1 MRLLYAAIAIVAL
14 LSGCASTGDWS
25 SDTPTK
31 GNSKS
36 SRAARVNLRNQSV
49 SKVYAPSDNLWL
61 RIRDGFQMEPMNSP
75 LEIEQVRWLSARPDY
90 VNRSMARSSRYLF
103 YIVQEVNA
111 RNMPT
116 EIALLPFVESAF
128 VTNAKSNA
136 KAVGL
141 WQFMPAT
148 GKDFQLTQ
156 NVFRDERRDILQSTD
171 AALDYLQRLNDQFG
185 SWELAL
191 AAYNWGAGNILKAQ
205 KKNIALGLPTDY
217 ESLSLPKETRNY
229 VPKLMAYRQIV
240 LDPSAYGI
248 VLPELENHPYFV
260 AVDVGNDIDVALAIK
275 LAEIPPEEFQSLNP
289 SFNKPVILS
298 NANQQILLPFGHA
311 EIFQENLK
319 RYNKPLSTWTAV
331 RVSKTEGVDQAA
343 KTLGVDA
350 EALRQV
356 NGIPKGMRIKAGST
370 VLIPKSNGHPGDVS
384 SAMADNASLS
394 LEKPPPPQP
403 KCAAP
408 PKNSKGSKGG
418 RNTKSVKCEGPKQTK
433 GVQTAASKGNSS
445 SKNAASQHKSASTG
459 LAKSAKNGSSASPG
473 DKISAKGASK
483 NQ

>member
-1 MRLLYAAIAIVAL
+1 MRLVYVSLLIAVF

-31 GNSKS
+31 QGSKAS
-36 SRAARVNLRNQSV
+36 GATRINLKNQSV

-61 RIRDGFQMEPMNSP
+61 RIRDGFQMKPMNSP

-128 VTNAKSNA
+128 VTNAKSSA

-156 NVFRDERRDILQSTD
+156 NVFRDERRDVLQSTD
-171 AALDYLQRLNDQFG
+171 AALDYLQRLNNQFG

-191 AAYNWGAGNILKAQ
+191 AAYNWGAGNVAKAQ
-205 KKNIALGLPTDY
+205 KRNLAAGLPTDY
-217 ESLSLPKETRNY
+217 ESLTMPRETRMY
-229 VPKLMAYRQIV
+229 VPKLMAYRAIV

-260 AVDVGNDIDVALAIK
+260 AVDVGSDIDVALVIK
-275 LAEIPPEEFQSLNP
+275 LAEIPEDEFHSLNP

-311 EIFQENLK
+311 EIFQSNLK
-319 RYNKPLSTWTAV
+319 QYTKPLSTWTAV
-331 RVSKTEGVDQAA
+331 KVSKTETVDQAA
-343 KTLGVDA
+343 KTLGVEAD
-350 EALRQV
+350 ALRQV

-370 VLIPKSNGHPGDVS
+370 VIIPKTGNRSGDVS

-394 LEKPPPPQP
+394 LEKPSSSASKCPKPAKGAKNAKAV
-403 KCAAP
+403 KCAPA
-408 PKNSKGSKGG
+408 KS
-418 RNTKSVKCEGPKQTK
+418 NTAA
-433 GVQTAASKGNSS
+433 QTAGSKGNSS
-445 SKNAASQHKSASTG
+445 PKNAASQHKSASTG
-459 LAKSAKNGSSASPG
+459 LAKSAKNDSSVSSSTNSSG
-473 DKISAKGASK
+473 RGTSK

>member
-1 MRLLYAAIAIVAL
+1 MRLIYAAIVIAVF

-31 GNSKS
+31 SGSRLSK
-36 SRAARVNLRNQSV
+36 APRVNLKDQSV
-49 SKVYAPSDNLWL
+49 SKVYAPSDNLWI
-61 RIRDGFQMEPMNSP
+61 RIRDGFQMEPLNSP

-90 VNRSMARSSRYLF
+90 VHRSMARSSRYLF

-128 VTNAKSNA
+128 VTHAKSSA

-148 GKDFQLTQ
+148 GKDFRLTQ
-156 NVFRDERRDILQSTD
+156 NVFRDERRDVLQSTD
-171 AALDYLQRLNDQFG
+171 AALDYLQRLHNQFG

-191 AAYNWGAGNILKAQ
+191 AAYNWGAGNVAKAQ
-205 KKNIALGLPTDY
+205 KRNLVAGLPIDY
-217 ESLSLPKETRNY
+217 ESLTMPRETRMY

-240 LDPSAYGI
+240 LDPTAYGI
-248 VLPELENHPYFV
+248 VLPQLENHPYFV
-260 AVDVGNDIDVALAIK
+260 AVDVGSDIDVALAIK
-275 LAEIPPEEFQSLNP
+275 LAEIPEDEFHSLNP

-319 RYNKPLSTWTAV
+319 KYTKPLASWTAV
-331 RVSKTEGVDQAA
+331 KISKTESVDQAA
-343 KTLGVDA
+343 KTLGVDPD
-350 EALRQV
+350 ALRQV
-356 NGIPKGMRIKAGST
+356 NAIPKGMRIKAGST
-370 VLIPKSNGHPGDVS
+370 VIIPKLSNRAGDVS

-394 LEKPPPPQP
+394 LEKPPPPAP
-403 KCAAP
+403 KCPKPVKGANSAKAVKCAP
-408 PKNSKGSKGG
+408 AKSNKGSPA
-418 RNTKSVKCEGPKQTK
+418 SP
-433 GVQTAASKGNSS
+433 SKGNSAP
-445 SKNAASQHKSASTG
+445 KNAASQHKSASTG
-459 LAKSAKNGSSASPG
+459 LAKSAKNDTSASA
-473 DKISAKGASK
+473 SSNSSSKGASK
-483 NQ
+483 NP

>member
-1 MRLLYAAIAIVAL
+1 MRLLYAAMMVAVL

-31 GNSKS
+31 PGSKVS
-36 SRAARVNLRNQSV
+36 KATRVNLKDQSV
-49 SKVYAPSDNLWL
+49 SKVYAPSDNLWI
-61 RIRDGFQMEPMNSP
+61 RIRDGFQLEPMNSP

-90 VNRSMARSSRYLF
+90 VHRSMARSSRYLF

-128 VTNAKSNA
+128 VTHAKSSA

-156 NVFRDERRDILQSTD
+156 NVFRDERRDVLQSTD
-171 AALDYLQRLNDQFG
+171 AALDYLQRLHKQFG

-191 AAYNWGAGNILKAQ
+191 AAYNWGAGNVAKAQ
-205 KKNIALGLPTDY
+205 KRNLAARLPTDY
-217 ESLSLPKETRNY
+217 ESLTMPRETRMY

-240 LDPSAYGI
+240 LDPAAYGI
-248 VLPELENHPYFV
+248 VLPELENHPYFI
-260 AVDVGNDIDVALAIK
+260 AVDVDNDIDVAVAIK
-275 LAEIPPEEFQSLNP
+275 LAEIPEDEFHNLNP

-311 EIFQENLK
+311 EIFQDNLK
-319 RYNKPLSTWTAV
+319 KYSKPLSSWTAV
-331 RVSKTEGVDQAA
+331 KIAKTESVDQAA

-370 VLIPKSNGHPGDVS
+370 VIIPKVGNRAGDVS

-394 LEKPPPPQP
+394 LEKP
-403 KCAAP
+403 AP
-408 PKNSKGSKGG
+408 PSTKCPPVAKGSK
-418 RNTKSVKCEGPKQTK
+418 NSPTVKCTSKANKTT
-433 GVQTAASKGNSS
+433 VASSSKGNSS

-459 LAKSAKNGSSASPG
+459 LANSAKNGNSAPTTSNSSN
-473 DKISAKGASK
+473 KGVSK
-483 NQ
+483 NP

>member
-1 MRLLYAAIAIVAL
+1 MRLFYGLMISIAV
-14 LSGCASTGDWS
+14 LSGCASTGEWS

-31 GNSKS
+31 TNPRSSK
-36 SRAARVNLRNQSV
+36 ATRVNLQNQSV
-49 SKVYAPSDNLWL
+49 SKVYAPSDNLWI

-90 VNRSMARSSRYLF
+90 VHRSMARSSRYLF

-128 VTNAKSNA
+128 VTHAKSSA

-148 GKDFQLTQ
+148 GKDFRLTQ
-156 NVFRDERRDILQSTD
+156 NVFRDERRDVLQSTD
-171 AALDYLQRLNDQFG
+171 AALDYLQRLKNQFG

-205 KKNIALGLPTDY
+205 KRNLAAGLPTDY
-217 ESLSLPKETRNY
+217 ESLTMPKETRNY

-240 LDPSAYGI
+240 LDPQAYGI

-260 AVDVGNDIDVALAIK
+260 ALDVGSDIDVALVIK
-275 LAEIPPEEFQSLNP
+275 LAEIPADEFHSLNP

-319 RYNKPLSTWTAV
+319 GYDKPLSSWTAV
-331 RVSKTEGVDQAA
+331 QISKTESVDLAA
-343 KTLGVDA
+343 KTLGVDVDT
-350 EALRQV
+350 LREI
-356 NGIPKGMRIKAGST
+356 NGIPRGMRIRAGST
-370 VLIPKSNGHPGDVS
+370 VLIPKTNRRPGDVS
-384 SAMADNASLS
+384 SAMAENASLS
-394 LEKPPPPQP
+394 LEKPPPPKP
-403 KCAAP
+403 KCPNPAKSA
-408 PKNSKGSKGG
+408 KGG
-418 RNTKSVKCEGPKQTK
+418 KVPNCAPEK
-433 GVQTAASKGNSS
+433 GVAKGNSS
-445 SKNAASQHKSASTG
+445 AKNTTSQHKSASTG
-459 LAKSAKNGSSASPG
+459 VAKSAKNGSSVASSG
-473 DKISAKGASK
+473 KSSNQGTSK
-483 NQ
+483 N

>member
-1 MRLLYAAIAIVAL
+1 MRLIYAAIAVAVF
-14 LSGCASTGDWS
+14 LSGCASTGVWS
-25 SDTPTK
+25 SDTPAK
-31 GNSKS
+31 AGSKAS
-36 SRAARVNLRNQSV
+36 KATSVNLKNQSV
-49 SKVYAPSDNLWL
+49 SKVYAPSDNLWI
-61 RIRDGFQMEPMNSP
+61 RIRDGFQMEPMNTP

-90 VNRSMARSSRYLF
+90 VNRSMTRSSRYLF

-128 VTNAKSNA
+128 VTHAKSSA

-156 NVFRDERRDILQSTD
+156 NVFRDERRDVLQSTD
-171 AALDYLQRLNDQFG
+171 AALDYLQRLYNQFG

-191 AAYNWGAGNILKAQ
+191 AAYNWGAGNVTKAQ
-205 KKNIALGLPTDY
+205 KRNLAAGLPTDY
-217 ESLSLPKETRNY
+217 ESLNMPRETRMY

-260 AVDVGNDIDVALAIK
+260 ALDVGNDIDVALAIK
-275 LAEIPPEEFQSLNP
+275 LAEIPEDEFHSLNP

-319 RYNKPLSTWTAV
+319 KYTKPLSSWTAV
-331 RVSKTEGVDQAA
+331 RISKTESVDQAA
-343 KTLGVDA
+343 KTLGVSP

-356 NGIPKGMRIKAGST
+356 NAIPSGMRIKAGST
-370 VLIPKSNGHPGDVS
+370 VIIPKVGNRSGDVS

-394 LEKPPPPQP
+394 LVKPPPPTP
-403 KCAAP
+403 NCPKPAKGAKNAKAVKCAP
-408 PKNSKGSKGG
+408 
-418 RNTKSVKCEGPKQTK
+418 VKPNK
-433 GVQTAASKGNSS
+433 GVETVAKAKSPQ
-445 SKNAASQHKSASTG
+445 KNAASQHKSASTG
-459 LAKSAKNGSSASPG
+459 LAKSAKNVTSASSSGNP
-473 DKISAKGASK
+473 SAKGASK
-483 NQ
+483 NP